1 MKVSKI
7 FISMF
12 LITALVGLIS
22 FVPVQAKTP
31 TTSVLYGW
39 SEGQIAY
46 TGGQA
51 QWVMVEA
58 AAADIVI
65 IMFDRYNNVVWASDW
80 SNEFLNKN
88 WAGPNAYAYSHK
100 YWVGSNVYKI
110 RAYNRNGFWRNPVIV
125 TYNYNY

>member
-1 MKVSKI
+1 MKLSKV
-7 FISMF
+7 FISFF
-12 LITALVGLIS
+12 LIIALVGMIS
-22 FVPVQAKTP
+22 FVPAQAKSP

-39 SEGQIAY
+39 NESQIAY

-58 AAADIVI
+58 TADIII

-88 WAGPNAYAYSHK
+88 WAGPNAYPYSHR

-110 RAYNRNGFWRNPVIV
+110 RAYNRYGTWRSAVIV
-125 TYNYNY
+125 TYNY